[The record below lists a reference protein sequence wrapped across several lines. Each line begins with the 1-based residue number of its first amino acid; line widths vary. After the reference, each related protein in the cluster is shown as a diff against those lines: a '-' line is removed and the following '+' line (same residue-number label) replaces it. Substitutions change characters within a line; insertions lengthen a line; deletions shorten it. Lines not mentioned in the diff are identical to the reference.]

1 MDICHGLII
10 EDEPLIALEIE
21 DCLAHVGATSFAFAT
36 TAAEAVQLAREQR
49 PGVITSDVK
58 LRDGTGPEA
67 IAVIRRELG
76 SIPVLFITATP
87 NPCQETDPPKDIF
100 SKPMDTHAVSE
111 AFRGYLKAALERRVA
126 SAHRD

>member
-1 MDICHGLII
+1 MSRADHRGRASDRAGDRGLSRPCRR
-10 EDEPLIALEIE
+10 DLFRVRDDRGRGGA
-21 DCLAHVGATSFAFAT
+21 VGART
-36 TAAEAVQLAREQR
+36 TAW
-49 PGVITSDVK
+49 
-58 LRDGTGPEA
+58 RDHVRRQAKRRNGPEA

-100 SKPMDTHAVSE
+100 SKPMDTRAVSE

-126 SAHRD
+126 SARRD